1 MEVKFKKVKGLLAK
15 APTPAAGQT
24 LSKEV
29 SLPDPSQPCRLQNY
43 QEKLHIKDNFFEDL
57 NR

>member
-1 MEVKFKKVKGLLAK
+1 MEVKFKKVKGLLAT

-29 SLPDPSQPCRLQNY
+29 SLPDPKPQLLAPP
-43 QEKLHIKDNFFEDL
+43 HIDSYAETENFFHF
-57 NR
+57 